1 MPQARASY
9 RLLYFASV
17 VCLVLGGRD
26 VMAQTA
32 EKSVL
37 VFSSYSATSP
47 GGDCIAGTMNAG
59 CGTAPLAEWIAT
71 PFMPSASGTLAYL
84 DVAAVWIN
92 GKRGVVVTLVNDDG
106 GVPGPIS
113 AGLESFTAALPKQ
126 GAKPNP
132 KVKLTSKLHP
142 ALTAGTTYWVV
153 MAPRY
158 QTSLSSWYLSSTDT
172 NDPDFSTSEGAT
184 WNSFNSIFGGPNPP
198 YTNLPEIA
206 VYEQ

>member
-1 MPQARASY
+1 MTHTRVSY
-9 RLLYFASV
+9 RLYLAIV
-17 VCLVLGGRD
+17 VCVALGRQG
-26 VMAQTA
+26 VMAETA
-32 EKSVL
+32 KKSVL
-37 VFSSYSATSP
+37 VFSSYSTTSP

-71 PFMPSASGTLAYL
+71 PFAPSASGTLSYL
-84 DVAAVWIN
+84 DVAAVWLN

-106 GVPGPIS
+106 GSPGPVS

-153 MAPRY
+153 MAPHY

-172 NDPDFSTSEGAT
+172 NAPDFSTNEGES
-184 WNSFNSIFGGPNPP
+184 WSSFDSIFGGPNPP
-198 YTNLPEIA
+198 YTNLPELA
-206 VYEQ
+206 VYVE